1 MVTQPPTK
9 IESANNQRK
18 SVYIH
23 MPEAEANLL
32 QREAQKRGFRSP
44 SDYVRS
50 LLKKDLES
58 SALNADSHKVPE
70 KEESPQELRARLT
83 QMAGEIKTNDLGNGK
98 YEALIN
104 VRDLIRYGDEKKHPF
119 LKELDPHLRD
129 YREKLRSGNEPP
141 LTEVI
146 LAKICEAIFDYVVD
160 KRGTLPLPSGRLVLI
175 TQKDVERF
183 QMLGKIGL
191 FDLEEV
197 NSKVLAERKKD
208 YCVERDLK
216 VGADDKPGDEND
228 QTELAPNESGD
239 DLVDEDTYE
248 EE

>member
-9 IESANNQRK
+9 IESANSQRK

-58 SALNADSHKVPE
+58 SALNADTHKVPQ

-98 YEALIN
+98 SEALIN
-104 VRDLIRYGDEKKHPF
+104 VRELIRYGDEKKHPF
-119 LKELDPHLRD
+119 LKEARPFPA
-129 YREKLRSGNEPP
+129 KLQG
-141 LTEVI
+141 
-146 LAKICEAIFDYVVD
+146 EA
-160 KRGTLPLPSGRLVLI
+160 
-175 TQKDVERF
+175 
-183 QMLGKIGL
+183 
-191 FDLEEV
+191 
-197 NSKVLAERKKD
+197 SKW
-208 YCVERDLK
+208 
-216 VGADDKPGDEND
+216 
-228 QTELAPNESGD
+228 
-239 DLVDEDTYE
+239 
-248 EE
+248 